1 MEFETF
7 LEILSWKELIALA
20 KILGVGL
27 ENKRRGGVEESI
39 ARAVEARYRIWLKSG
54 ERVQVRFK
62 PDYDDG
68 WKWCSRCHTSF
79 RRTSGNDLI
88 TCPIC
93 GHKLSSDSRVKC
105 RQIPRP

>member
-7 LEILSWKELIALA
+7 LEILSWRELMELA

-27 ENKRRGGVEESI
+27 ENKRREEVERSI

-54 ERVQVRFK
+54 ERIQVRFK

-68 WKWCSRCHTSF
+68 WRWCTRCHTSF
-79 RRTSGNDLI
+79 RRVSSGELT

-93 GHKLSSDSRVKC
+93 GHKLRFDSRA
-105 RQIPRP
+105 R